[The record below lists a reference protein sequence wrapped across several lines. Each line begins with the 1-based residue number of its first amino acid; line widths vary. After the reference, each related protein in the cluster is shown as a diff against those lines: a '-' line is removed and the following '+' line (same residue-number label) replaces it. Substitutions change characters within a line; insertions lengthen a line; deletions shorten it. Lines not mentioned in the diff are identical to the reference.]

1 MLRNKKKEKQQRKQ
15 KEYVLTTFWADFPHA
30 DLRAFFFSFF

>member
-15 KEYVLTTFWADFPHA
+15 KENVLTTFWADFPH
-30 DLRAFFFSFF
+30 DLRAFFYSCF